1 MRALFAAAVL
11 ALAALPLQA
20 QIIFEEPLPEAG
32 QEQPAPEWQFDAEP
46 PEPEAAPE
54 RVESAGGAVLRGLD
68 KLSGEVRDMELSVRE
83 SAMIGR
89 LQVTLADC
97 RYPADNPSG
106 DAYAYLVIRENGSDE
121 PVFMGWM
128 FASSPALNA
137 LEHPRYDVWVMRCSS

>member
-1 MRALFAAAVL
+1 M
-11 ALAALPLQA
+11 
-20 QIIFEEPLPEAG
+20 
-32 QEQPAPEWQFDAEP
+32 
-46 PEPEAAPE
+46 
-54 RVESAGGAVLRGLD
+54 ESAGGAVLRGLD